1 MTIIAHRRGDG
12 RMIIR
17 VARNQR
23 ETERAGARET
33 AVAPGALC
41 TVPGCARDD
50 LTARGVCRV
59 PNGNRAR

>member
-12 RMIIR
+12 QILIR

-33 AVAPGALC
+33 AVAPGAL
-41 TVPGCARDD
+41 
-50 LTARGVCRV
+50 
-59 PNGNRAR
+59 